1 MMCYSKNNAG
11 SRPVAFPELVS
22 KDLAYAIAIREQGY
36 YGTFAEDVVCKE
48 DFSETVRAFRI
59 RHIK

>member
-1 MMCYSKNNAG
+1 M
-11 SRPVAFPELVS
+11 AFPELVS